1 MLFSEDW
8 DVGRNAV
15 VPLVNNCDSE
25 VPVVSTVIMLLLPT
39 SCFIIVVIFVAVLVS
54 NVLVGFSSEFSQHH

>member
-1 MLFSEDW
+1 
-8 DVGRNAV
+8 VGRNAV

-39 SCFIIVVIFVAVLVS
+39 SGFIIVVIFVAILLS
-54 NVLVGFSSEFSQHH
+54 NVLVGFSSGFSRYH